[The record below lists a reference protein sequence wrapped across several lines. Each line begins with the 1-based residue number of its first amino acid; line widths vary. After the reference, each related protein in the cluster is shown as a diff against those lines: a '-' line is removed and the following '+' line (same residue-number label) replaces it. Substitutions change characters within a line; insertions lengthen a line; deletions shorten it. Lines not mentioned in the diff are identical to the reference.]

1 MAIVNSLTY
10 SMTKRDRMVTNR
22 NALTYAAN
30 IAVLSLSLVLFLLI
44 PNGTTCFT
52 VLSLICIGGGM
63 ITTLFYTSQINEKY
77 LVREASR
84 LEQIYR
90 TEQNIGKVSKI
101 NLSGDVSEP
110 VVAKASMASKRS
122 LDSSGRRKGA
132 KQWNDWIKEPQFYV
146 FAFVYM
152 FARIAL
158 NVTATMMPLYLTTV
172 AGFVQKPG
180 KGIPYQIALVLL
192 CSYTFS
198 LLYSLYG

>member
-10 SMTKRDRMVTNR
+10 SMTKRDLMVTNR

-30 IAVLSLSLVLFLLI
+30 ITVLSLSLVLFLLI

-52 VLSLICIGGGM
+52 VLCLICLAGGM
-63 ITTLFYTSQINEKY
+63 ITTLFYTFQINEKY

-84 LEQIYR
+84 LEKIYR
-90 TEQNIGKVSKI
+90 TEQNIGKASKI
-101 NLSGDVSEP
+101 NLSGDIPQPE
-110 VVAKASMASKRS
+110 VAKASMASKHS
-122 LDSSGRRKGA
+122 VDSNGKKKGA
-132 KQWNDWIKEPQFYV
+132 KQWSDWIKEPQFYI

-172 AGFVQKPG
+172 SGFVQKPG
-180 KGIPYQIALVLL
+180 KGIP
-192 CSYTFS
+192 F
-198 LLYSLYG
+198 